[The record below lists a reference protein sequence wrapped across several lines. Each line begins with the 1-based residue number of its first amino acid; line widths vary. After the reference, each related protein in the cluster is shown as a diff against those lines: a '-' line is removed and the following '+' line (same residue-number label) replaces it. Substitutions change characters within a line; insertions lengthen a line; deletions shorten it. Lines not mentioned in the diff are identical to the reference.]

1 MIRASTHTPLSSFY
15 LFVFLTGVFLSAC
28 SQPAPEQEPVNK
40 ALLDGIEK
48 RKNDPVN
55 LHYVDSAVSLLKHG
69 DVVVRTG
76 NDITSYM
83 LCQLNQKDK
92 TYSHCGLVLVENG
105 YPFVY
110 HSIGGEANPD
120 ARIRRDSASLWLS
133 PADNLGFGITRFPMP
148 DTSLGSLS
156 RIVTTFYK
164 ERRKFDMDFDLAT
177 DDRLYCAEFVY
188 KAVNH
193 AMANNTYLKP
203 VTIFGHTYVGIDNI
217 FHSPHAGVICQIR
230 FK

>member
-1 MIRASTHTPLSSFY
+1 MELASSRVLRVFY
-15 LFVFLTGVFLSAC
+15 LFIIFISSHIVTGC
-28 SQPAPEQEPVNK
+28 SQLKEEAPVNQ
-40 ALLDGIEK
+40 ALLDGIEQ
-48 RKNDPVN
+48 RRNDPAN
-55 LHYVDSAVSLLKHG
+55 LRAVDSSLALLKNG

-92 TYSHCGLVLVENG
+92 TYSHCGVVMMEHG

-120 ARIRRDSASLWLS
+120 ARIRRDSASCWFS
-133 PADNLGFGITRFPMP
+133 PADNLGFGIARFDMT
-148 DTSLGSLS
+148 DSTISSLGG
-156 RIVTTFYK
+156 IVRQIYR

-193 AMANNTYLKP
+193 ATANNTYITP
-203 VTIFGHTYVGIDNI
+203 VTYFGHSFVGIDNI
-217 FHSPHAGVICQIR
+217 FLSPHARAICQIR